1 VEEDI
6 RTDMCVIGAGSGG
19 LSVAAGASQMG
30 ADTVL
35 IEGGKMG
42 GDCLNYGCVPSKSL
56 LAAGAIAQNVRDGGP
71 FGITAGTP
79 DVQFGQVHAH
89 VHDVIAG
96 IAPHDSVTRFE
107 SLGVR
112 VIQDYARFVGPDCVQ
127 AGGNTIRARRFVVA
141 TGSSPAVPPIAG
153 IEQVPVLT
161 NETVFDLTEAP
172 AHLIIIG
179 GGPIGLEM
187 AQAHRRL
194 GCRVT
199 VVEMVKALGADDPE
213 MAAIVLDRLRAE
225 GIDIREN
232 TGVRRLGP
240 SDTGVAVTIGCDNDE
255 TTIEGSHVLAAAGR
269 RPNLDRLDLDAA
281 GIEHSPKGIVVD
293 RRLRTSNRK
302 IFAIGDVAGG
312 LQFTHVAGYHAGIV
326 IRNALFRLPT
336 KTDDRA
342 VPWVTFTDPELAHVG
357 LSEAAAQDRHGDA
370 RVLRFP
376 FAENDRARAERRTEG
391 MIKAMT
397 TKRGKIL
404 GATIVGLHAGELLLP
419 WVLAINRGL
428 PISAM
433 ATAIAPYPTLAEV
446 SKRVAGSYYTDNLF
460 SPRTRRLVK
469 LLSVFG

>member
-1 VEEDI
+1 MEEDI